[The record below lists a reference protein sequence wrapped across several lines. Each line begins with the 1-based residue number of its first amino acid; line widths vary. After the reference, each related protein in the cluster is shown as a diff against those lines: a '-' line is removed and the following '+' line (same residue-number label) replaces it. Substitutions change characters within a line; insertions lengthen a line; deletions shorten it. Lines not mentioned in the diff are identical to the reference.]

1 MPEEQG
7 CPTCGSYE
15 NWEVQQLKRTST
27 DGLTFTYDIKC
38 LKCGRVMDYVTDNP
52 DAVPERAKIREALLS
67 QAIKFDST
75 RKQESDMSG
84 FDPSK
89 VKPRLRQE

>member
-1 MPEEQG
+1 MDDLG

-15 NWEVQQLKRTST
+15 NWEVQQLKRTSK

-52 DAVPERAKIREALLS
+52 DAVPERAKIREELLTPAL
-67 QAIKFDST
+67 KFDPT
-75 RKQESDMSG
+75 RKYESDMAG
-84 FDPSK
+84 FDPAK
-89 VKPRLRQE
+89 VKPRLKGQE